1 MFIRRVFQGE
11 HTACVTSKL
20 CLEGIGATVPD
31 LQVNRVSERV
41 IKVGQGKES
50 RTEIFWFWLPLYMWS
65 SHVATLSI
73 ELSSWLRVCT
83 REGATT

>member
-31 LQVNRVSERV
+31 LQEPSQRAGD
-41 IKVGQGKES
+41 KGGAGQGE
-50 RTEIFWFWLPLYMWS
+50 PY
-65 SHVATLSI
+65 
-73 ELSSWLRVCT
+73 
-83 REGATT
+83 